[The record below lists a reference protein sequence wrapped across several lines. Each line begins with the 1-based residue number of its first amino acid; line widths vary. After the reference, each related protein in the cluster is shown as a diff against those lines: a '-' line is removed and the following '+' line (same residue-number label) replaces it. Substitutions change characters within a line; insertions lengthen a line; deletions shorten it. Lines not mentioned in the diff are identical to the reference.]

1 MYQLKNS
8 HKPSYIGQKNTVKVS
23 SHLGSHQEKNIQQQI
38 FAGGHFA
45 ISEK

>member
-8 HKPSYIGQKNTVKVS
+8 HKPSYKGKKILQKFQVIWGTRK
-23 SHLGSHQEKNIQQQI
+23 KNIQQQI

-45 ISEK
+45 IGGK

>member
-8 HKPSYIGQKNTVKVS
+8 HKPSYTGQKNTVEVS
-23 SHLGSHQEKNIQQQI
+23 SHLGNKEKKYSLTN

-45 ISEK
+45 IGKK